1 MDSRNFTYMF
11 YGFTAAWVILVFYV
25 LMLVAR
31 ERKLREELK
40 GLKNLLEYKEKA
52 ANRPGL

>member
-1 MDSRNFTYMF
+1 MF
-11 YGFTAAWVILVFYV
+11 YGFTAAWVILVAYV
-25 LMLVAR
+25 LMLVSR

>member
-11 YGFTAAWVILVFYV
+11 YGFTAAWAILVIYV

-31 ERKLREELK
+31 ERKLRAELE
-40 GLKNLLEYKEKA
+40 GLKKLLEFKERK
-52 ANRPGL
+52 

>member
-25 LMLVAR
+25 LMLVGR
-31 ERKLREELK
+31 ERKLRRELD
-40 GLKNLLEYKEKA
+40 GLKNLLEYKEKS